1 MVLSMDAD
9 GLRNAYVKFF
19 EERKHK
25 FIGSASLIPENDPT
39 VLFTTA
45 GMHPLV
51 PYLLGERHPAGTRL
65 VNYQKCLRTGDI
77 DEVGDSSHLTFF
89 EMLGNWSLGDYFK
102 EGSIQMSF
110 DFLTKVLKISK
121 DNLAVTAFEGIE
133 GIPKDTETYG
143 IWKNMGMRD
152 DQIFFYGMKD
162 NWWGPAGQTGPC
174 GPDTEIFFD
183 NLQPKCSKDCGPSCK
198 CGKYV
203 EIWNNVFMEYNKNE
217 DGSYTQLSQKNVD
230 TGMGL
235 ERTLC
240 MLNKKKTVYDTELFE
255 RIIRKIEELSG
266 KRYEDHVKDFRII
279 SDHLRA
285 STFILGDG
293 VVPSKVDA
301 GYILRRLIR
310 RASRYLRKL
319 EVEGLHM
326 SEICKVVIDQY
337 GISYPDLKRNENI
350 IISQM
355 SAEEEKFN
363 KTLDRG
369 LRVADRMIEEL
380 QGDTLSG
387 ELAFKLY
394 DTYGFPI
401 ELTVELVR
409 EKGLDVDVADYEV
422 RFREHQEKSRAG
434 AEQKFK
440 GGLADNSEET
450 TKLHTATH
458 LLNAALRQVLGGDIK
473 QKGSNITAERLR
485 FDFNF
490 DRKLEPQELTDIEK
504 MVNAAIDA
512 DIEVICEEM
521 PYDDARASGAVG
533 VFEDKYGEVVKIYT
547 IGDVSK
553 EMCGGPHVSR
563 TSELGGFKI
572 KKEESS
578 AAGVRRIKAVVG
590 QR

>member
-1 MVLSMDAD
+1 MDAD
-9 GLRNAYVKFF
+9 GLRKAYVQFF
-19 EERKHK
+19 EKHGHK
-25 FIGSASLIPENDPT
+25 YIRSASLIPENDPT

-51 PYLLGERHPAGTRL
+51 PYLLGERHPSGKRL
-65 VNYQKCLRTGDI
+65 VDYQKCIRTGDI

-102 EGSIQMSF
+102 EGSIQMSHE
-110 DFLTKVLKISK
+110 FLKDVLKMNMDMI
-121 DNLAVTAFEGIE
+121 AVTAFEGTDD
-133 GIPKDTETYG
+133 IPKDTETAE
-143 IWKNMGMRD
+143 IWKSLGIPEDR
-152 DQIFFYGMKD
+152 IFFYGMKD

-183 NLQPKCSKDCGPSCK
+183 NGQPACSGSCGPSCK
-198 CGKYV
+198 CGKYT
-203 EIWNNVFMEYNKNE
+203 EIWNNVFMEYFKDE
-217 DGSYTQLSQKNVD
+217 SGKYTPLAQKNVD

-240 MLNKKKTVYDTELFE
+240 ILNNKPTVYDTELFSG
-255 RIIRKIEELSG
+255 IISKIEEISG
-266 KRYEDHVKDFRII
+266 RSYSEHIKEFRIV

-285 STFILGDG
+285 ATFIMGDG
-293 VVPSKVDA
+293 VAPAKVDQ

-310 RASRYLRKL
+310 RASRYLRNL
-319 EVEGLHM
+319 GVEGSHM
-326 SEICKVVIDQY
+326 QEIVKVVVEQY
-337 GISYPDLKRNENI
+337 SEAYPELERNKEFI
-350 IISQM
+350 YAQIT
-355 SAEEEKFN
+355 AEEEKFN

-369 LRVADRMIEEL
+369 LRVADRMIEEV
-380 QGDTLSG
+380 QGNILPGD
-387 ELAFKLY
+387 LAFKLY

-401 ELTVELVR
+401 ELTQELVQ
-409 EKGLDVDVADYEV
+409 EKGLTVDVNGYEEK
-422 RFREHQEKSRAG
+422 FKEHQEKSRAG

-458 LLNAALRQVLGGDIK
+458 LLNAALKKVLGPDVQ
-473 QKGSNITAERLR
+473 QKGSNITVERLR

-490 DRKLEPQELTDIEK
+490 DRKLTPEELKDIENI
-504 MVNAAIDA
+504 VNDSIKA
-512 DIEVICEEM
+512 DIPVVCEEM
-521 PYDDARASGAVG
+521 PYEKARETGAIG
-533 VFEDKYGEVVKIYT
+533 VFGDKYGEVVKIYT
-547 IGDVSK
+547 IGNVSK

-563 TSELGGFKI
+563 TGEIGSFKI

-590 QR
+590 Q